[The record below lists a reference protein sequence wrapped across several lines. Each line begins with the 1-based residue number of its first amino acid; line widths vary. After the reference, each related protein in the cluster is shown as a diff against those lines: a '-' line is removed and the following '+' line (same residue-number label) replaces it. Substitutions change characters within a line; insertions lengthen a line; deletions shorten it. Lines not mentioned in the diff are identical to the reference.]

1 MQHSNPQV
9 KIKKSNRTLV
19 FITVILIIIL
29 AFGAGYIF
37 GLWER
42 TNLPPQKAV
51 KKMINQAENQEL
63 ASEMDFNL
71 FWEVWGLIDEKHL
84 YQPVDSDKMFYGAL
98 TGLAASLDDPYS
110 VYLDPELSEIF
121 TQEINGTFEGIGAE
135 IGIKDNQL
143 MIVAPLPNT
152 PAAQA
157 GLKPGDKIIAID
169 DIETTNMSLDYAVN
183 LIRGNKDTIV
193 NLKVIKVGTEEI
205 SDVPVTRAE
214 ISVPS
219 VTWEMKDDIAYIEI
233 AHFNSDTA
241 VKFNQAEQEI
251 LAKNPKKLILD
262 LRNNPGGY
270 LDQAIDIASQ
280 FVDEGVIVYEEFSD
294 RSSKEYRATGNAQ
307 LADLEVVVLV
317 NRGSASAS
325 EIVAGALQDY
335 ELATIVGET
344 TFGKGSVQDFQQFS
358 DGSSLKLTVAKWLT
372 PKGNSIDEQGIIPS
386 VVVELTEED
395 YNEDRDPQLDKA
407 IELLNE

>member
-121 TQEINGTFEGIGAE
+121 TQEIN
-135 IGIKDNQL
+135 
-143 MIVAPLPNT
+143 
-152 PAAQA
+152 
-157 GLKPGDKIIAID
+157 
-169 DIETTNMSLDYAVN
+169 
-183 LIRGNKDTIV
+183 
-193 NLKVIKVGTEEI
+193 
-205 SDVPVTRAE
+205 
-214 ISVPS
+214 
-219 VTWEMKDDIAYIEI
+219 
-233 AHFNSDTA
+233 
-241 VKFNQAEQEI
+241 
-251 LAKNPKKLILD
+251 
-262 LRNNPGGY
+262 
-270 LDQAIDIASQ
+270 
-280 FVDEGVIVYEEFSD
+280 
-294 RSSKEYRATGNAQ
+294 
-307 LADLEVVVLV
+307 
-317 NRGSASAS
+317 
-325 EIVAGALQDY
+325 
-335 ELATIVGET
+335 
-344 TFGKGSVQDFQQFS
+344 
-358 DGSSLKLTVAKWLT
+358 
-372 PKGNSIDEQGIIPS
+372 
-386 VVVELTEED
+386 
-395 YNEDRDPQLDKA
+395 LDKLFY
-407 IELLNE
+407 I